1 MPELPEVETVRAG
14 LERHVV
20 GRTVAT
26 AAVLNPRAVRRDL
39 AGPEG
44 FAAAMVGRTF
54 LRAERRGK
62 YLWFALG
69 ESGVD
74 DPGAVPAEALLA
86 HLGMSGQLLVGE
98 QERPLS
104 PHVRAPFTFADGGPD
119 LRLTDQR
126 TFGHLMLCSLRWDD
140 PPAPPAHGR
149 ALPPH
154 IPPTGGRR
162 QERGAPRAVA
172 GVKARGLG
180 SGGAAKTAAPPRRLV
195 PAPIAHIA
203 PDPLE
208 EAFDEKG
215 FGARLTRRKTGI
227 KRALLDQS
235 LISGIGNIYAD
246 EALWRARLHWARPT
260 QTLRRAEV
268 SRLLEAVREVLSEAL
283 VAGGTSFDALYVNV
297 NGESGYFD
305 RSLNAYGRE
314 GEPCPRCGTA
324 IRRDAFMNR
333 SSYSCPKCQPAAG
346 GRPARIPGE

>member
-69 ESGVD
+69 QRGVD
-74 DPGAVPAEALLA
+74 EPGTAATEALLA

-98 QERPLS
+98 PERPLS
-104 PHVRAPFTFADGGPD
+104 PHVRARFTFADGGPD
-119 LRLTDQR
+119 LRFTDQR
-126 TFGHLMLCSLRWDD
+126 TFGHLMLCAMTEDEF
-140 PPAPPAHGR
+140 PGKE
-149 ALPPH
+149 
-154 IPPTGGRR
+154 
-162 QERGAPRAVA
+162 ER
-172 GVKARGLG
+172 L
-180 SGGAAKTAAPPRRLV
+180 L

-215 FGARLTRRKTGI
+215 FGARLTRKKTGI

-260 QTLRRAEV
+260 QTLKPAEV
-268 SRLLEAVREVLSEAL
+268 SRLLEAVREVLGEAL

-314 GEPCPRCGTA
+314 GEPCPRCGA
-324 IRRDAFMNR
+324 PIRRDAFMNR
-333 SSYSCPKCQPAAG
+333 SSYSCPRCQREVYHA
-346 GRPARIPGE
+346 